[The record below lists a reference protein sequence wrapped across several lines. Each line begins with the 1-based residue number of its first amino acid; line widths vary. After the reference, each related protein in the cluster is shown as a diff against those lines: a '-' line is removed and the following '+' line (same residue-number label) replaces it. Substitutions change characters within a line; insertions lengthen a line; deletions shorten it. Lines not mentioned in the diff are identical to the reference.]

1 MTAAAGAT
9 AKAPRLAVWPRR
21 ESQAPA
27 PSKRRDPAEQ
37 AAALQRSESRYQ
49 RVKGSTEASFLMN
62 GGRYF

>member
-9 AKAPRLAVWPRR
+9 AKAPRLAVWPQR
-21 ESQAPA
+21 ESQAPT

>member
-21 ESQAPA
+21 ESLAPT